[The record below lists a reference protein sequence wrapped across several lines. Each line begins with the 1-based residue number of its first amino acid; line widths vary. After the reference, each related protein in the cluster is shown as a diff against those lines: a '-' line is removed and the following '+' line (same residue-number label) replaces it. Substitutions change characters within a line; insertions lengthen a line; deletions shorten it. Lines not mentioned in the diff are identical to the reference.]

1 MSKTIEELSHSN
13 GRVYVYFKTEAI
25 CRQFL
30 IQAEQEGFTF
40 GDGVKPTKRH
50 TDSII
55 AVNKNRTL
63 NYVGIN
69 GRIAYGSKTKYV
81 GNQKLLRIDFED
93 YIG

>member
-69 GRIAYGSKTKYV
+69 GHIAYGSKTKYV
-81 GNQKLLRIDFED
+81 GNQKLLRIDFDD